1 MRVNPAA
8 RPGPN
13 RPPRRGQP
21 PAQRKLRAAA
31 SSSRFVLAYNLN
43 ARNDE
48 ERGLTMDT
56 AGSIAKVYY
65 TNLRTYAKESQLDKL
80 KRLIRR
86 AGIEQIDFENKF
98 VAIKIH
104 FGELGN
110 LSFLRPNYA
119 RAVADV
125 VKELGGKPFLTD
137 CNTLYVGSRKNAL
150 EHIDCAYQNGFTPY
164 ATGCQVI
171 IADGLK
177 GTDEALVPVRGGEYV
192 KEAKIGRALMDAD
205 IVISLTH
212 FKGHEQAGFGGCM
225 KNLGMGGGSRAGKME
240 QHAAGK
246 PSVHAEKCI
255 GCHACE
261 RICAHGAIS
270 FDETRERELKSG
282 KTVTVPVAHI
292 NHDVC
297 VGCGRCIGACNQDAI
312 APGSDAAVDVL
323 NCKIAEYTQAVV
335 QDRPSFHISIAMD
348 ISPNCDCHAEND
360 TPIVPDLGMFASFDP
375 VAIDQACIDMALA
388 APTLPNSE
396 LTDMRAK
403 LETEGGIPERC
414 QHDHFNLTHP
424 DTNWRTMIEHG
435 EKIGLGTS
443 RYELIGVK

>member
-1 MRVNPAA
+1 MEP
-8 RPGPN
+8 
-13 RPPRRGQP
+13 
-21 PAQRKLRAAA
+21 
-31 SSSRFVLAYNLN
+31 
-43 ARNDE
+43 
-48 ERGLTMDT
+48 
-56 AGSIAKVYY
+56 AKVYF

-80 KRLIRR
+80 KRLIKK
-86 AGIEQIDFENKF
+86 AGIGEIDFENKF

-119 RAVADV
+119 CAVADV
-125 VKELGGKPFLTD
+125 VKELGSKPFLTD

-164 ATGCQVI
+164 ATGCHVI

-192 KEAKIGRALMDAD
+192 QEAKIGRALMDAD

-246 PSVHAEKCI
+246 PSVTPEQCI
-255 GCHACE
+255 GCRACE

-270 FDETRERELKSG
+270 FEQTRERELPNG
-282 KTVTVPVAHI
+282 QVRTVHVASI
-292 NHDVC
+292 DHDRC

-312 APGSDAAVDVL
+312 EPDYDAAVDVL
-323 NCKIAEYTQAVV
+323 NYKIAEYTQAVV
-335 QDRPSFHISIAMD
+335 QDRPSFHISLALD

-375 VAIDQACIDMALA
+375 VAIDQAAIDMALA

-396 LTDMRAK
+396 LTDMKAK
-403 LETEGGIPERC
+403 LEAEGGIPERC

-424 DTNWRTMIEHG
+424 DTNWRSMIEHG

-443 RYELIGVK
+443 HYELIEVK

>member
-1 MRVNPAA
+1 M
-8 RPGPN
+8 
-13 RPPRRGQP
+13 
-21 PAQRKLRAAA
+21 
-31 SSSRFVLAYNLN
+31 
-43 ARNDE
+43 
-48 ERGLTMDT
+48 T
-56 AGSIAKVYY
+56 ATESAKVYF
-65 TNLRTYAKESQLDKL
+65 TNLRTHAKESQLDKL
-80 KRLIRR
+80 KRLIKR
-86 AGIEQIDFENKF
+86 AGIEQIDFQNKF

-164 ATGCQVI
+164 ATGCHVI

-177 GTDEALVPVRGGEYV
+177 GTDETLVPVKGGEYV
-192 KEAKIGRALMDAD
+192 KEAKIGHALMDAD

-212 FKGHEQAGFGGCM
+212 FKGHEQAGFGGAM

-246 PSVHAEKCI
+246 PSVKGDRCI

-261 RICAHGAIS
+261 RICAHGAVS
-270 FDETRERELKSG
+270 FGETRDRELANG
-282 KTVTVPVAHI
+282 TTRTVHVAHI
-292 NHDVC
+292 DHDRC

-312 APGSDAAVDVL
+312 EPDYDQAVEVL
-323 NCKIAEYTQAVV
+323 NYKIAEYTKAVV
-335 QDRPSFHISIAMD
+335 QDRPNFHISLAID
-348 ISPNCDCHAEND
+348 ISPNCDCHPEND
-360 TPIVPDLGMFASFDP
+360 TPIVNDIGMFASFDP
-375 VAIDQACIDMALA
+375 VAIDQACIDAALA
-388 APTLPNSE
+388 QTPLPNTE
-396 LTDMRAK
+396 LTDQRAK
-403 LETEGGIPERC
+403 LEEAGELDEEHAR
-414 QHDHFNLTHP
+414 DHFYVTHP
-424 DTNWRTMIEHG
+424 DTDWKSMIEHA

-443 RYELIGVK
+443 SYELIEVK

>member
-1 MRVNPAA
+1 M
-8 RPGPN
+8 GP
-13 RPPRRGQP
+13 
-21 PAQRKLRAAA
+21 
-31 SSSRFVLAYNLN
+31 
-43 ARNDE
+43 
-48 ERGLTMDT
+48 
-56 AGSIAKVYY
+56 AKVYF

-80 KRLIRR
+80 KRLIKK
-86 AGIEQIDFENKF
+86 AGIGEIDFENKF

-164 ATGCQVI
+164 ATGCHVI

-177 GTDEALVPVRGGEYV
+177 GTDEALVPVKNGEYV
-192 KEAKIGRALMDAD
+192 QEAKIGRALMDAD

-246 PSVHAEKCI
+246 PSVAPEQCI
-255 GCHACE
+255 GCRACE

-270 FDETRERELKSG
+270 FEQTRERELANG
-282 KTVTVPVAHI
+282 QVRTVHVASI
-292 NHDVC
+292 DHDRC

-312 APGSDAAVDVL
+312 EPDYDAAVDIL
-323 NCKIAEYTQAVV
+323 NYKIAEYTQAVV
-335 QDRPSFHISIAMD
+335 QDRPSFHISLALD

-375 VAIDQACIDMALA
+375 VAIDQAAIDMALA

-396 LTDMRAK
+396 LTDMKAK
-403 LETEGGIPERC
+403 LEAEGGIPERC
-414 QHDHFNLTHP
+414 QHDHFNMTHP
-424 DTNWRTMIEHG
+424 DTNWRSMIEHG

-443 RYELIGVK
+443 SYELIEVK

>member
-1 MRVNPAA
+1 MEP
-8 RPGPN
+8 
-13 RPPRRGQP
+13 
-21 PAQRKLRAAA
+21 
-31 SSSRFVLAYNLN
+31 
-43 ARNDE
+43 
-48 ERGLTMDT
+48 
-56 AGSIAKVYY
+56 AKVYF
-65 TNLRTYAKESQLDKL
+65 TKLRTYAKESLLDKL
-80 KRLIRR
+80 KRLIKK
-86 AGIEQIDFENKF
+86 AGIGEIDFENKF

-164 ATGCQVI
+164 ATGCHVI

-177 GTDEALVPVRGGEYV
+177 GTDEALVSVKNGEYV
-192 KEAKIGRALMDAD
+192 QEAKIGRALMDAD

-246 PSVHAEKCI
+246 PSVAPEQCI
-255 GCHACE
+255 GCRACE

-270 FDETRERELKSG
+270 FEQTRERELPSG
-282 KTVTVPVAHI
+282 QVRTVHVASI
-292 NHDVC
+292 DHDRC

-312 APGSDAAVDVL
+312 EPDYDAAVDVL
-323 NCKIAEYTQAVV
+323 NYKIAEYTQAVV
-335 QDRPSFHISIAMD
+335 QDRPSFHISLALD

-375 VAIDQACIDMALA
+375 VAIDQAAIDMALA

-396 LTDMRAK
+396 LTDMKAK
-403 LETEGGIPERC
+403 LEAEGGIPERC

-424 DTNWRTMIEHG
+424 DTNWRSMIEHA

-443 RYELIGVK
+443 HYELIEVK

>member
-1 MRVNPAA
+1 
-8 RPGPN
+8 
-13 RPPRRGQP
+13 
-21 PAQRKLRAAA
+21 
-31 SSSRFVLAYNLN
+31 
-43 ARNDE
+43 
-48 ERGLTMDT
+48 MDT
-56 AGSIAKVYY
+56 AKVYY
-65 TNLRTYAKESQLDKL
+65 TNLRTYAKESQL
-80 KRLIRR
+80 
-86 AGIEQIDFENKF
+86 
-98 VAIKIH
+98 IKIH

-137 CNTLYVGSRKNAL
+137 CNTLYVGHRKNAL

-177 GTDEALVPVRGGEYV
+177 GTDETLVPVKNGEYV
-192 KEAKIGRALMDAD
+192 KEAKIGHALMDAD

-212 FKGHEQAGFGGCM
+212 FKGHEQAGFGGAM

-240 QHAAGK
+240 QHSSGK
-246 PSVHAEKCI
+246 PNVRHEKCI

-270 FDETRERELKSG
+270 FEATRERELKGG
-282 KTVTVPVAHI
+282 KVVTVPVATI
-292 NHDVC
+292 DHDRC
-297 VGCGRCIGACNQDAI
+297 VGCGRCIGACNQDAVV
-312 APGSDAAVDVL
+312 AGSDSAVDEL
-323 NCKIAEYTQAVV
+323 NCKIAEYAQAVV
-335 QDRPSFHISIAMD
+335 QDRPHFHISIATD
-348 ISPNCDCHAEND
+348 ISPNCDCHPEND

-375 VAIDQACIDMALA
+375 VAIDQAAIDMALS

-403 LETEGGIPERC
+403 LEAEGGVPERC

-424 DTNWRTMIEHG
+424 DTNWRSMIEHA

-443 RYELIGVK
+443 HYELIEVK

>member
-1 MRVNPAA
+1 MAA
-8 RPGPN
+8 E
-13 RPPRRGQP
+13 
-21 PAQRKLRAAA
+21 
-31 SSSRFVLAYNLN
+31 N
-43 ARNDE
+43 AP
-48 ERGLTMDT
+48 
-56 AGSIAKVYY
+56 AKVYF
-65 TNLRTYAKESQLDKL
+65 TNLRTHGRESQLDKL
-80 KRLIRR
+80 KRLIKR

-164 ATGCQVI
+164 ATGCHVI

-177 GTDEALVPVRGGEYV
+177 GTDETLVPVRNGEYV
-192 KEAKIGRALMDAD
+192 REAKIGHALMDAD

-212 FKGHEQAGFGGCM
+212 FKGHEAAGFGGCM
-225 KNLGMGGGSRAGKME
+225 KNIGMGGGSRAGKME

-246 PSVHAEKCI
+246 PSVTVEQCV
-255 GCHACE
+255 GCRACE

-270 FDETRERELKSG
+270 FEGTRERELAG
-282 KTVTVPVAHI
+282 GRVREVHVASI
-292 NHDVC
+292 DHDRC

-312 APGSDAAVDVL
+312 QTDYDAAVEVL
-323 NCKIAEYTQAVV
+323 NYKIAEYTQAVV
-335 QDRPSFHISIAMD
+335 QDRPSFHISLAID

-360 TPIVPDLGMFASFDP
+360 TPIVPDIGMFASFDP
-375 VAIDQACIDMALA
+375 VAIDQACIDAALA
-388 APTLPNSE
+388 QPAMPDTE
-396 LTDMRAK
+396 LTESRAK
-403 LETEGGIPERC
+403 LEAAGHLDEEHA
-414 QHDHFNLTHP
+414 HDHFYVTHP
-424 DTNWRTMIEHG
+424 DTDWKSMIEHG

-443 RYELIGVK
+443 SYELIEVK

>member
-1 MRVNPAA
+1 MEP
-8 RPGPN
+8 
-13 RPPRRGQP
+13 
-21 PAQRKLRAAA
+21 
-31 SSSRFVLAYNLN
+31 
-43 ARNDE
+43 
-48 ERGLTMDT
+48 
-56 AGSIAKVYY
+56 AKVYF

-80 KRLIRR
+80 KRLIKK
-86 AGIEQIDFENKF
+86 AGIGEIDFENKF

-164 ATGCQVI
+164 ATGCHVI

-192 KEAKIGRALMDAD
+192 QEAKIGRALMDAD

-246 PSVHAEKCI
+246 PSVTPEQCI
-255 GCHACE
+255 GCRACE

-270 FDETRERELKSG
+270 FEQTRERELPSG
-282 KTVTVPVAHI
+282 QVRAVHVASI
-292 NHDVC
+292 DHDRC

-312 APGSDAAVDVL
+312 EPDYDAAVDVL
-323 NCKIAEYTQAVV
+323 NYKIAEYTQAVV
-335 QDRPSFHISIAMD
+335 QDRPSFHISLALD

-375 VAIDQACIDMALA
+375 VAIDQAAIDMALA

-396 LTDMRAK
+396 LTDMKAK
-403 LETEGGIPERC
+403 LEAEGGIPERC

-424 DTNWRTMIEHG
+424 DTNWRSMIEHG
-435 EKIGLGTS
+435 EKIGLGT
-443 RYELIGVK
+443 RHYELIEVK